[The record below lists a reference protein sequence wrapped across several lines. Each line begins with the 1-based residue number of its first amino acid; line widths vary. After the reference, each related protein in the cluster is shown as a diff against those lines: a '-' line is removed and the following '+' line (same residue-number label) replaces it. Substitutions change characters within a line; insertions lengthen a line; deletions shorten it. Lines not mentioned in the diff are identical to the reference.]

1 MRVRP
6 VLLVISDDH
15 DIRSAL
21 VEDLDRRFKAD
32 YRGVACTAEDAV
44 GVLAR
49 LVASGEEV
57 ALAIVDERL
66 PGQVPVEL
74 LTRVHAV
81 SPGTLRVLLV
91 ERGNWSAA
99 SPAVDAMSLG
109 LIDVHL
115 YSPWRPLEWILY
127 PTVSHF
133 LSTWDKTRT
142 PSQPPIRVVGTPWAP
157 RSHELRDA
165 FTRVGL
171 PFWFHDVDSDAG
183 KALLEEVGAD
193 ADDVPVV
200 VHFSGA
206 LLRSATLAQ
215 VWHLLG
221 VNTHVGNSEC
231 DVVVVGAGPAGLA
244 ASVYAASEGLHT
256 ILLEESVPGGQA
268 GTSSLIRNY
277 LGFQYGVSG
286 DELTTRAVE
295 QAWLFGVEFVLAQQV
310 TGLHAA
316 DAGLVVATADG
327 SRVIA
332 RAVVLAIGV
341 EWRRLGVPSLEAL
354 VGAGVYYGAAASE
367 ARAMRGRDVFI
378 VGAGNSAGQA
388 AMHLARHARSVT
400 MLARSGSLSASMS
413 NYLVTEIEQSPRI
426 TVRLNTEVVDGGGAG
441 RLETLTLKDRT
452 SQKSQDLAAD
462 ALFLMLGAEPRSHWL
477 ADNLQRDAHGF
488 LCTGRDVAMEP
499 SVDDASARA
508 WPLPRPPL
516 LLETS
521 MPGVFAAGDVRGRSV
536 KRVASAVGEGATAV
550 RLIHEYLADM

>member
-6 VLLVISDDH
+6 VLLVVSDEI

-21 VEDLDRRFKAD
+21 VEDLDRRFGAD
-32 YRGVACTAEDAV
+32 YRGVACAAEDALEV
-44 GVLAR
+44 FAR
-49 LVASGEEV
+49 LLANREEV

-66 PGQVPVEL
+66 PDQLPVKL

-99 SPAVDAMSLG
+99 HPAVDAMSLG

-115 YSPWRPLEWILY
+115 YSPWQPLEWILY

-142 PSQPPIRVVGTPWAP
+142 PSQPPIRVVGTPWAAS
-157 RSHELRDA
+157 SHELRDA
-165 FTRVGL
+165 FTRVAL

-200 VHFSGA
+200 VYFSGT

-215 VWHLLG
+215 VWELLG
-221 VNTHVGNSEC
+221 VNTRPGQAAS

-244 ASVYAASEGLHT
+244 ASVYAASEGLDT
-256 ILLEESVPGGQA
+256 MLLEGSVPGGQA

-277 LGFQYGVSG
+277 LGFQHGVSG
-286 DELTTRAVE
+286 DDLTNRSFE
-295 QAWLFGVEFVLAQQV
+295 QAWLFGVQFVLTQQV
-310 TGLHAA
+310 TGLR
-316 DAGLVVATADG
+316 AGDSGPVVTTADG
-327 SRVIA
+327 SQVTA
-332 RAVVLAIGV
+332 RAVVLATGV
-341 EWRRLGVPSLEAL
+341 DWRRLGVPSLEAL
-354 VGAGVYYGAAASE
+354 VGAGVYYGAAGAE
-367 ARAMRGRDVFI
+367 ARAMRGRNVFV

-388 AMHLARHARSVT
+388 AMHLSRYARSVT
-400 MLARSGSLSASMS
+400 MLVRGGSLSASMS
-413 NYLVTEIEQSPRI
+413 NYLITEIEESPRI
-426 TVRLNTEVVDGGGAG
+426 SVRLNTDVVDGGGAG
-441 RLETLTLKDRT
+441 RLEILTLRDRIT
-452 SQKSQDLAAD
+452 QERQLCAAD
-462 ALFLMLGAEPRSHWL
+462 ALFLMLGAEPRTSWL
-477 ADNLQRDAHGF
+477 AETVQRDAKGF
-488 LCTGRDVAMEP
+488 LCAGRDVVTEP
-499 SVDDASARA
+499 TSPEGATPA
-508 WPLPRPPL
+508 WPLQRSPL

-521 MPGVFAAGDVRGRSV
+521 MPGVFAAGDVRARSV

-550 RLIHEYLADM
+550 RLIHEYLADL

>member
-6 VLLVISDDH
+6 VLLVVSDET

-21 VEDLDRRFKAD
+21 VEDLDRRFGAD
-32 YRGVACTAEDAV
+32 YRGVASTAEDAV
-44 GVLAR
+44 AVFSRLLASR
-49 LVASGEEV
+49 EEV

-66 PGQVPVEL
+66 PDQVPVKL
-74 LTRVHAV
+74 LTRVHAL

-91 ERGNWSAA
+91 QRGNWSAA
-99 SPAVDAMSLG
+99 HPAVDAMSLG

-115 YSPWRPLEWILY
+115 YSPWQPLEWILY

-142 PSQPPIRVVGTPWAP
+142 PSQPPIRVVGAPWAA

-183 KALLEEVGAD
+183 KALLDEAGAE
-193 ADDVPVV
+193 ADDVPLV

-215 VWHLLG
+215 VWKLLD
-221 VNTHVGNSEC
+221 VNTRPGRAC

-244 ASVYAASEGLHT
+244 ASVYAASEGLDT
-256 ILLEESVPGGQA
+256 MLLEGSVPGGQA

-286 DELTTRAVE
+286 DELTNRAVE
-295 QAWLFGVEFVLAQQV
+295 QAWLFGVQFVLAQQV
-310 TGLHAA
+310 TGLRAGE
-316 DAGLVVATADG
+316 AGLLLTTTDG
-327 SRVIA
+327 SHVTA
-332 RAVVLAIGV
+332 RAVVLATGV

-354 VGAGVYYGAAASE
+354 VGAGVYYGAAGAE
-367 ARAMRGRDVFI
+367 ARAMRERDVFV

-388 AMHLARHARSVT
+388 ALHLARYARSVT
-400 MLARSGSLSASMS
+400 MLVRSDNLSASMS
-413 NYLVTEIEQSPRI
+413 NYLITEIQESPTI
-426 TVRLNTEVVDGGGAG
+426 TVRLHTEVVDGGGAG
-441 RLETLTLKDRT
+441 RLETLTLRDRIT
-452 SQKSQDLAAD
+452 QDSQVCAAD
-462 ALFLMLGAEPRSHWL
+462 ALFLMLGAEPRTSWL
-477 ADNLQRDAHGF
+477 AENVQRDAKGF
-488 LCTGRDVAMEP
+488 LCTGRDVATEP
-499 SVDDASARA
+499 TSNGAAAPA
-508 WPLPRPPL
+508 WPLQRPPL

-521 MPGVFAAGDVRGRSV
+521 MPGVFAAGDVRARSV
-536 KRVASAVGEGATAV
+536 KRVASAVGEGVTAV
-550 RLIHEYLADM
+550 RLIHEYLADV